1 MQDRQVKTFE
11 YEKVTV
17 RLHYGNLPTKK
28 DLEEACINFF
38 KKYRSRNKRR
48 IKVKEIKKEAVLI
61 ITKIDLI

>member
-38 KKYRSRNKRR
+38 KKIQEQEQKEKIKNERDQKRSCFNN
-48 IKVKEIKKEAVLI
+48 A
-61 ITKIDLI
+61 